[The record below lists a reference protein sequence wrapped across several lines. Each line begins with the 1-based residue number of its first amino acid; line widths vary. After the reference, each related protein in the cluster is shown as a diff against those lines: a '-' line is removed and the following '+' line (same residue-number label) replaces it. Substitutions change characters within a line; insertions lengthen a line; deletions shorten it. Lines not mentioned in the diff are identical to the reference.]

1 MTMETNHAQQ
11 ASETGPDD
19 ARGRP
24 RPRVRPESGDT
35 PQGGEGVR
43 RSRQAPRQA
52 EEVKVLRVMNPRA
65 LAVPPLSDLLDQAL
79 EGVQISGE
87 GARDEIIRRVGS
99 PGFGVFVGRQG
110 GAFKALAIATW
121 SSSALAPVCSVYQ
134 FYNKG
139 RKALR
144 EALVAA
150 LVAFAREGGY
160 DRVLTIDTNRKGRAF
175 SKVFSTGGQVT
186 EVGQAYLIDIEKG
199 AY

>member
-1 MTMETNHAQQ
+1 M
-11 ASETGPDD
+11 
-19 ARGRP
+19 
-24 RPRVRPESGDT
+24 
-35 PQGGEGVR
+35 
-43 RSRQAPRQA
+43 
-52 EEVKVLRVMNPRA
+52 KVLRVMNPRA

-79 EGVQISGE
+79 EGVQVAGG

-110 GAFKALAIATW
+110 DTFKALAIATW

-150 LVAFAREGGY
+150 LVAYAREGGY
-160 DRVLTIDTNRKGRAF
+160 DRVLTIDTNLKGRAF